1 MAKQKNFHTFEQW
14 TSFDVERKLNI
25 QSLWESPAL
34 SDWITVSNKP
44 PEQLANQLSES
55 AHYLSRYYNF
65 WNEQELFGKF
75 IAPLLYS
82 VRMEGNSFNLFH
94 ERPLKAKVKD
104 YSVSGIVDGMV
115 AYGDTEPSHP
125 YFFLHEYKRMKQS
138 EADPLGQLLIA
149 MIAARELNQDGK
161 PIYGCYIIGSYWR
174 FVLLDGD
181 TYAQTQGY
189 DASDPGELRTIWLIL
204 DKTKQII
211 IQRIAEDF
219 PNLK

>member
-14 TSFDVERKLNI
+14 TSFDVMKKIGVRETLKSNGL
-25 QSLWESPAL
+25 QS
-34 SDWITVSNKP
+34 WITIGNNIP
-44 PEQLANQLSES
+44 PEVEKLIES
-55 AHYLSRYYNF
+55 YGLRLRNYYQF

-75 IAPLLYS
+75 IAPFLLT
-82 VRMEGNSFNLFH
+82 VGMEGEDYNLFH
-94 ERPLKAKVKD
+94 ERPLKATIND
-104 YSVSGIVDGMV
+104 YTVSGIVDGIV
-115 AYGDTEPSHP
+115 AFGNTEPLRP

-149 MIAARELNQDGK
+149 MLAARELNQDGK
-161 PIYGCYIIGSYWR
+161 PLYGCFIIGKMWQ

-189 DASDPGELRTIWLIL
+189 DATDPGELRTIWLIL

-211 IQRIAEDF
+211 IERIAEDF

>member
-1 MAKQKNFHTFEQW
+1 
-14 TSFDVERKLNI
+14 
-25 QSLWESPAL
+25 
-34 SDWITVSNKP
+34 
-44 PEQLANQLSES
+44 
-55 AHYLSRYYNF
+55 
-65 WNEQELFGKF
+65 
-75 IAPLLYS
+75 
-82 VRMEGNSFNLFH
+82 MEGNSFNLFH

>member
-14 TSFDVERKLNI
+14 TSFDVMKKIGVRETLVSINL
-25 QSLWESPAL
+25 QS
-34 SDWITVSNKP
+34 WITRGNDIPQEIEKLI
-44 PEQLANQLSES
+44 ENYGLRLRN
-55 AHYLSRYYNF
+55 YYQF

-75 IAPLLYS
+75 IAPFLLT
-82 VRMEGNSFNLFH
+82 VGMEGENYNLFH
-94 ERPLKAKVKD
+94 ERPLKAKVKE
-104 YSVSGIVDGMV
+104 YTVSGIVDGMV
-115 AYGDTEPSHP
+115 ASGETEPSRP

-149 MIAARELNQDGK
+149 MLAARELNQDNR
-161 PIYGCYIIGSYWR
+161 PLYGCYIIGRYWT

-189 DASDPGELRTIWLIL
+189 DATDKEELRTIWLIL

-211 IQRIAEDF
+211 IQRVAEDF
-219 PNLK
+219 PNL